1 MASQVDDMDYDK
13 ISDAIA
19 QILSRDFKRIAI
31 TKVDVAQDFD
41 HDGDPILRVDVVVD
55 GARTDLDGKE
65 ISSAVRRIRPA
76 LEDVEGTPFPV
87 IAFIDSKEYETTR
100 A

>member
-1 MASQVDDMDYDK
+1 MDYDK
-13 ISDAIA
+13 ISKVIA
-19 QILSRDFKRIAI
+19 QILSRDFKCIAI
-31 TKVDVAQDFD
+31 TKVDVEKDVD
-41 HDGDPILRVDVVVD
+41 HDGDPILRIDVVVD
-55 GARTDLDGKE
+55 GERTDLDGRE

-87 IAFIDSKEYETTR
+87 IAFIDSREYETTR